1 MRLRLSVAKRDLK
14 VEKVSNPIKEEYI
27 KEKQK
32 EKKQGK
38 IINSLVRNEEMT
50 VEQAKSAVKNVNE
63 TLPKRKVN
71 PIQRYKP

>member
-1 MRLRLSVAKRDLK
+1 L
-14 VEKVSNPIKEEYI
+14 VEKVSKSIKEEYI

-38 IINSLVRNEEMT
+38 IINPLAKNEEMT
-50 VEQAKSAVKNVNE
+50 IEQAKSAVKNVNE
-63 TLPKRKVN
+63 TLTKGKVN